1 MKVMIK
7 LLLPA
12 FVILFNACSAQ
23 RTNDILSKNNS
34 TMKTDD
40 FTTTILVD
48 KTPKEA
54 FDAVNN
60 VRGWWSEE
68 IDGNTD
74 ALNEVFRYHFKDLH
88 KSTMRITEMLPGK
101 RVVWLVEDNYFQFTK
116 DKKEWI
122 GTEIIFDIS
131 TNGDKTQL
139 TFTHKGL
146 VPDYECYHV
155 CHDAWTGFIQNS
167 LYNLITT
174 GKGQPNPKDGVN
186 DINSSNLKKHGLEK

>member
-1 MKVMIK
+1 MKK
-7 LLLPA
+7 
-12 FVILFNACSAQ
+12 
-23 RTNDILSKNNS
+23 
-34 TMKTDD
+34 DD

-68 IDGNTD
+68 INGNTD

-88 KSTMRITEMLPGK
+88 KSTMRITEILPGK

-116 DKKEWI
+116 DRKEWI

-131 TNGDKTQL
+131 TKGDKTQL

-146 VPDYECYHV
+146 VPDYECYNV

-186 DINSSNLKKHGLEK
+186 DINSTNLKKHGLEK